1 MAVHQHRPGLD
12 REVTMAQ
19 TAREVSD
26 HTAPRAGSEDDAAP
40 LLLYAVKQVELA
52 VRAHL
57 DELLKPA
64 GVTALQY
71 TALSVLERRG
81 RLSAAQ
87 LARNSFVTAQSMADM
102 VRVLTRKGL
111 ITRTPDSAD
120 RKRLLIE
127 LTPAGQRLL
136 DEVRDEVM
144 ELDRRMTG
152 PLTARQREALRRNLN
167 VCRAALQE
175 L

>member
-1 MAVHQHRPGLD
+1 MRLD
-12 REVTMAQ
+12 DQQEA
-19 TAREVSD
+19 
-26 HTAPRAGSEDDAAP
+26 APTSVASEDGHGAP
-40 LLLYAVKQVELA
+40 LLLYAIKQVELA
-52 VRAHL
+52 VRARL

-64 GVTALQY
+64 DVTALQY
-71 TALSVLERRG
+71 TALTVLERRG

-102 VRVLTRKGL
+102 VRVLSRKGL
-111 ITRTPDSAD
+111 ISRAPDPSD

-127 LTPAGQRLL
+127 LTPAGREFL
-136 DEVRDEVM
+136 DEFRDDVA

-152 PLTARQREALRRNLN
+152 SLTARQRAALSRSLN
-167 VCRAALQE
+167 ECRAALQS

>member
-1 MAVHQHRPGLD
+1 MLRD
-12 REVTMAQ
+12 
-19 TAREVSD
+19 
-26 HTAPRAGSEDDAAP
+26 APPDVDLTSPEHESGPLEPAP
-40 LLLYAVKQVELA
+40 LLLYTIKQVELA

-64 GVTALQY
+64 DVTALQY

-87 LARNSFVTAQSMADM
+87 LARNSFVTAQSMSDM

-111 ITRTPDSAD
+111 ISRTRDDTD

-127 LTPAGQRLL
+127 LTPEGRAFL
-136 DEVRDEVM
+136 DGVRDDVA

-152 PLTARQREALRRNLN
+152 SLNARQREALSRSLN
-167 VCRAALQE
+167 ECRAALQR